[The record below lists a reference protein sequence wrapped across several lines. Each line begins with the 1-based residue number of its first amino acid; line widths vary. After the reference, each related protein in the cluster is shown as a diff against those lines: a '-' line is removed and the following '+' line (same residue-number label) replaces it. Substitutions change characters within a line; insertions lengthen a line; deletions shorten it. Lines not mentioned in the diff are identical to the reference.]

1 MEINSIVPLEWDS
14 QFFGYPV
21 AKISFGKDEA
31 GKLENVFQ
39 QINSENIRLTYLFVN
54 PDDREINKLILK
66 KGCLLADQKVV
77 FAKTTEKHYN
87 FKNTISEFQE
97 TEMTEKILSLALISG
112 IYSRFRI
119 DKNFINNEFER
130 LYTEWVSNSINKTIA
145 CETLVAMEGSNFI
158 GITTLGEESDYADI
172 GLVAVDENHR
182 GQGIG
187 YDLIHT
193 ADNHAF
199 DRGFEKIKVVT
210 QLKNNEACNLYKKC
224 DFQIES
230 ITNIYHYWK

>member
-21 AKISFGKDEA
+21 AKISFGKDGA
-31 GKLENVFQ
+31 DKLENVFH
-39 QINSENIRLTYLFVN
+39 QINSANIRLTYLYVN
-54 PDDREINKLILK
+54 PDDLKINRFIEK

-87 FKNTISEFQE
+87 FNTKIIEFQE
-97 TEMTEKILSLALISG
+97 TEINEKILSLALTSG
-112 IYSRFRI
+112 ICSRFRI
-119 DKNFINNEFER
+119 DKKFTNNEFER
-130 LYTEWVSNSINKTIA
+130 LYTEWLSNSINKTIA
-145 CETLVAMEGSNFI
+145 FETLVAMEGSNLI
-158 GITTLGEESDYADI
+158 GITTLGVKLDYADI

-182 GQGIG
+182 GKGIG

-193 ADNHAF
+193 ADNTAF
-199 DRGFEKIKVVT
+199 DMGYEKIKVVT

-224 DFQIES
+224 NFHIEG
-230 ITNIYHYWK
+230 ITNIYHHWK

>member
-1 MEINSIVPLEWDS
+1 MEINSIVPLDWDS

-21 AKISFGKDEA
+21 AKISFGKDGA
-31 GKLENVFQ
+31 DKLENVFQ

-54 PDDREINKLILK
+54 PDDREINRFIEG

-77 FAKTTEKHYN
+77 FAKTTEKHFN
-87 FKNTISEFQE
+87 FKNKIIEFQE
-97 TEMTEKILSLALISG
+97 TEINEKILSLALISG
-112 IYSRFRI
+112 IWSRFRI
-119 DKNFINNEFER
+119 DKNFVNNEFER
-130 LYTEWVSNSINKTIA
+130 LYTEWLSNSINKTIA
-145 CETLVAMEGSNFI
+145 LKTLVAIQETDFV
-158 GITTLGEESDYADI
+158 GITTLGEKSDYADI

-193 ADNHAF
+193 ADNTAF
-199 DRGFEKIKVVT
+199 NLGYEKIKVVT

-224 DFQIES
+224 NFHVES